1 MNLRLKSRKIIKTV
15 FILVGSL
22 LAAVIT
28 FWSIEGT
35 VWPQWN
41 FQILDIYYKQAIQHS
56 RGVPLSSQIVYV
68 TITDASYAYFGK
80 NYLDRAEMARLSD
93 ALATFGAAAVAYD
106 IIFARPSAPRTDQQF
121 AASVAR
127 LGSAYLP
134 LGLAYTDQARSFKWE
149 EGAAY
154 ERLRADYLKKPVE
167 QGPARPLYATQALM
181 QLDEFARMAFNAG
194 HISISSDPD
203 GVYRHVPMLLKID
216 GAYCPTL
223 ALAMFLDYVNV
234 PLEHIRVHWGHRI
247 VIPAQQGSLLD
258 RDVVIPIDS
267 HGRAFIPYAQS
278 WDHDFAKLTAHA
290 LLQQR
295 DDQDLQGNLTEFF
308 EGKFVFISDISVG
321 ISDIG
326 HTPLEAG
333 APLVAVHAALLN
345 GLLSN
350 TFYSPWSFWHV
361 LGLICVLSGLLG
373 LAALLRS
380 SWPLYITGG
389 MVLIGL
395 VGLTWVELTRFVLF
409 PVVTVGGSVFVVFFG
424 LVIGLQIAVFKDQV
438 FIRTAFSKYVP
449 EEVVNELLS
458 HPEHLQL
465 GGEERVLSVLFSDLE
480 SFTTIAENMTPV
492 ALVDLLNEYLTEM
505 TAIIFAHGGIID
517 KYEGDA
523 IMAEFGAPLALPN
536 HAELAVRTALA
547 MQRRLEELRTVWE
560 KRGLPALR
568 CRMGINTGPM
578 VVGNMGSNQVFDYTV
593 LGDAV
598 NLASRLESANKF
610 YCTYVMI
617 SEDTHT
623 HLPPETFRTRVLDV
637 IKVKGKSRAVKVFE
651 VYGESWEPIDAR
663 DVQYYQL
670 YHEAFAAYLSRD
682 FPVARAHFATALAI
696 RPHDPAA
703 QAMLARIDTLDPD
716 RLPADWDGSVALTS
730 K

>member
-1 MNLRLKSRKIIKTV
+1 
-15 FILVGSL
+15 
-22 LAAVIT
+22 
-28 FWSIEGT
+28 
-35 VWPQWN
+35 
-41 FQILDIYYKQAIQHS
+41 
-56 RGVPLSSQIVYV
+56 
-68 TITDASYAYFGK
+68 
-80 NYLDRAEMARLSD
+80 
-93 ALATFGAAAVAYD
+93 
-106 IIFARPSAPRTDQQF
+106 
-121 AASVAR
+121 
-127 LGSAYLP
+127 
-134 LGLAYTDQARSFKWE
+134 
-149 EGAAY
+149 
-154 ERLRADYLKKPVE
+154 
-167 QGPARPLYATQALM
+167 
-181 QLDEFARMAFNAG
+181 
-194 HISISSDPD
+194 
-203 GVYRHVPMLLKID
+203 
-216 GAYCPTL
+216 
-223 ALAMFLDYVNV
+223 
-234 PLEHIRVHWGHRI
+234 
-247 VIPAQQGSLLD
+247 
-258 RDVVIPIDS
+258 
-267 HGRAFIPYAQS
+267 
-278 WDHDFAKLTAHA
+278 
-290 LLQQR
+290 
-295 DDQDLQGNLTEFF
+295 
-308 EGKFVFISDISVG
+308 
-321 ISDIG
+321 
-326 HTPLEAG
+326 
-333 APLVAVHAALLN
+333 
-345 GLLSN
+345 
-350 TFYSPWSFWHV
+350 
-361 LGLICVLSGLLG
+361 
-373 LAALLRS
+373 
-380 SWPLYITGG
+380 
-389 MVLIGL
+389 
-395 VGLTWVELTRFVLF
+395 
-409 PVVTVGGSVFVVFFG
+409 VVFFG

-623 HLPPETFRTRVLDV
+623 HLPPGTFRTRVLDV

-682 FPVARAHFATALAI
+682 FPVARAHFATALAL
-696 RPHDPAA
+696 RPHDPTA

-716 RLPADWDGSVALTS
+716 SLPADWDGSVALTS